1 MTLKFDRQTGL
12 RALSV
17 LGARFQS
24 VKAVRLP
31 ARSKITPLSATVLL
45 IAVASLYAFGLGR
58 ARFKVT
64 SDFLI
69 RQPMPPGTLMPTVLG
84 PLTGSPS
91 MLGSLED
98 GRYLA
103 FYLHSPEVMRRVFSR
118 LLAERRYARRLPD
131 LLAGLPAN
139 ANRDQQLALFR
150 RQVQVWPQDLSG
162 VIQLTTTGL
171 DAQTALLL
179 NQLLLQEARLFVNDM
194 NQTISRDQLGFAQQE
209 VLRSRQR
216 LDQAT
221 AKLDAF
227 KSRYGQLDPIQE
239 SAATS
244 GLITALEAK
253 LVDLQVEEA
262 RLKRQFRDPQAP
274 EVLVVTDQ
282 VQELQKQIQ
291 KERDSVVS
299 PGGKALNNRATEA
312 TKLQNEVTFATENL
326 KASML
331 AVENSR
337 MESQRQLKFLVM
349 LSDPQAPEVQDWNWR
364 FQVFLGVVG
373 GAIVIWG
380 VASFL
385 LGIRSRV

>member
-1 MTLKFDRQTGL
+1 MILKFVRQSGL
-12 RALSV
+12 RALSA
-17 LGARFQS
+17 LGERFRS
-24 VKAVRLP
+24 AKALRLP
-31 ARSKITPLSATVLL
+31 ARWTISPVSATALL
-45 IAVASLYAFGLGR
+45 VVVTAVYAFGLGR

-69 RQPMPPGTLMPTVLG
+69 RQPLPPGMLAPAVLG

-91 MLGSLED
+91 MLRSLED

-103 FYLHSPEVMRRVFSR
+103 FYLHSPEVMRRVFLR

-131 LLAGLPAN
+131 LVAGLPAD
-139 ANRDQQLALFR
+139 ANRDQQLAFFR
-150 RQVQVWPQDLSG
+150 SQVQVWPQDLSG

-171 DAQTALLL
+171 DAQTALQL
-179 NQLLLQEARLFVNDM
+179 NQLLLQEARVFVNDM
-194 NQTISRDQLGFAQQE
+194 NQAISRDQLGFAQQE
-209 VLRSRQR
+209 VQRSRQR

-244 GLITALEAK
+244 GLITALEAS
-253 LVDLQVEEA
+253 LVNLQVEEA

-282 VQELQKQIQ
+282 VQELQKQIL

-299 PGGKALNNRATEA
+299 PGGKSLNNRATEA
-312 TKLQNEVTFATENL
+312 TKLQNEVIFATENL